1 MFDVLLRGA
10 TVVDGTGNPPRRADL
25 AVTGDRIALIGEAG
39 RTEARTVLDCSGL
52 VLAPGFIDLHS
63 HADFTIAG
71 HPGAESY
78 VRQGVTTIV
87 TGNCGSSPFP
97 SVDGRDAALTAIM
110 AREGSDEA
118 ELTWPDFA
126 GFASAIDAAG
136 PAVNLAPMVGH
147 AALRVAAA
155 GTEHRELTAEELG
168 FMRQLLADAAHQGAF
183 GLSTGLIYA
192 PGSFAATE
200 EVVALATEAAAHD
213 LLYSTHMRDE
223 GDALL
228 DAVDEAIGTAR
239 RSGVRLQVSH
249 LKAMGP
255 ANHGKVADALRRIES
270 ARAEGIDV
278 ACDVYPYAA
287 SSTRLSSRLPN
298 WALDGGFAGLV
309 HRLRDEESYAR
320 IAAELTAKTGR
331 TFLPEGT
338 VLAALPEG
346 PYSGRIGATLATIA
360 AERGR
365 PAAETALDILAAH
378 EGNVWIVNHA
388 MAESDVDTVLG
399 HERSAIV
406 SDGWVLDVHNAGH
419 PHPRHFGTFARA
431 IGRYHRDRGVL
442 GLSEAVRKLTSLPA
456 ARIGLTDRGILAEGR
471 IADITVFDPE
481 TITDTASYANPLA
494 YARGTE
500 HVLLGGR
507 FALTGGEPGGRHGT
521 VLRKSG
527 QREKR

>member
-1 MFDVLLRGA
+1 MIVFDVLLRGG
-10 TVVDGTGNPPRRADL
+10 TVVDGTGKPPHGTDIGIRD
-25 AVTGDRIALIGEAG
+25 GRIALLGEAG
-39 RTEARTVLDCSGL
+39 EVEAATVLDCAGL

-63 HADFTIAG
+63 HADFTITDSPA
-71 HPGAESY
+71 AESY

-97 SVDGRDAALTAIM
+97 SVPGRDAALTAIM
-110 AREGSDEA
+110 AREGSEA
-118 ELTWPDFA
+118 ETPYRDFA
-126 GFASAIDAAG
+126 DFAERVECRE

-155 GTEHRELTAEELG
+155 GTELRELSDEESR
-168 FMRQLLADAAHQGAF
+168 FMRELLADAAKQGAF
-183 GLSTGLIYA
+183 GMSTGLIYA
-192 PGSFAATE
+192 PGSFAAAE
-200 EVVALATEAAAHD
+200 EIVELATEAAAHD

-223 GDALL
+223 GDQLL
-228 DAVDEAIGTAR
+228 DAVAEAIDTAR

-255 ANHGKVADALRRIES
+255 ANHGKVREALARIES

-287 SSTRLSSRLPN
+287 SSTRLSSRLPD
-298 WALDGGFAGLV
+298 WALDGGFEALV
-309 HRLRDEESYAR
+309 DRLRDKESHAR
-320 IAAELTAKTGR
+320 IAEALEAKVGR

-346 PYSGRIGATLATIA
+346 PYSNRVGDTIA
-360 AERGR
+360 AIADDEHRR
-365 PAAETALDILAAH
+365 PAEVALDILRGH
-378 EGNVWIVNHA
+378 QGNVWIVNHA
-388 MAESDVDTVLG
+388 MAESDVETVLG
-399 HERSAIV
+399 AGDSAIV
-406 SDGWVLDVHNAGH
+406 SDGWVLDAASGGH

-431 IGRYHRDRGVL
+431 IAEYHRNRSVVS
-442 GLSEAVRKLTSLPA
+442 LSEAVRKLTALPA
-456 ARIGLTDRGILAEGR
+456 SRIGLRDRGTLAEGM

-481 TITDTASYANPLA
+481 TIADTATFAEPLA

-507 FALTGGEPGGRHGT
+507 FALRDGVLGGRYGT
-521 VLRKSG
+521 VLRKH
-527 QREKR
+527 